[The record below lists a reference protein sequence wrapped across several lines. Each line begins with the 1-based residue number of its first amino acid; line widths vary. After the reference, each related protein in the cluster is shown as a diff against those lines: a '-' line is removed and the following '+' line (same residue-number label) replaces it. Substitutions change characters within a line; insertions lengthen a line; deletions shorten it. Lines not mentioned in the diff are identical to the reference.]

1 MGRGPCM
8 IGHLHSH
15 AISCTGTEQGLVDWS
30 RLARLSEGRIEPK
43 TGNLMCSYHG
53 WQFNG
58 QGQCTAIP
66 QAESAAAEQKMCA
79 NSNSCVK
86 KFPVKVSL
94 MTYSQPQLCLV

>member
-1 MGRGPCM
+1 MT
-8 IGHLHSH
+8 GHLDSH
-15 AISCTGTEQGLVDWS
+15 AISCTGIGQGLVDCS

-86 KFPVKVSL
+86 KFPVKVSMIPYL
-94 MTYSQPQLCLV
+94 LPHLSLVVR